1 MIRNLTKNPR
11 KFSSS
16 SKPETKIFNIVKDL
30 NYFVIKTKKIH
41 EYICDIF
48 IKDLNLIIE
57 YNGDYWHCNP
67 KKYEPDYIHPHKKK
81 KAEEIWNDDKV
92 RIDNLKK

>member
-1 MIRNLTKNPR
+1 M
-11 KFSSS
+11 
-16 SKPETKIFNIVKDL
+16 
-30 NYFVIKTKKIH
+30 IKTKKIH

-92 RIDNLKK
+92 RIDNLKKYGYNLEVIWESEFDEKFTIQNIIKKYVKN